1 MLLRAALF
9 VLSLTLVSSVTLG
22 CGDRTTS
29 KKSADADDDDDAPKK
44 KKSKKRASAE
54 PSGETSGGSSAS
66 AGELVVT
73 MDGAPV
79 TLRAAFIKRRP
90 PGVYQLYAT
99 SGTASCQELLDNF
112 FDEPKSEKRILLDLT
127 ETDGVLTIS
136 EVYTGA
142 RWTSIAPGAR
152 ATLVGKADAGSKNT
166 VTLDFSLVEK
176 GVEVMRVNGALV
188 AEGCGERPPTP

>member
-1 MLLRAALF
+1 MRLHAALV
-9 VLSLTLVSSVTLG
+9 VLSLTLVSSVAVG
-22 CGDRTTS
+22 CGDRPAS
-29 KKSADADDDDDAPKK
+29 KKSADADDEDDAPKK
-44 KKSKKRASAE
+44 KKSKKRASAD
-54 PSGETSGGSSAS
+54 PSGDAS
-66 AGELVVT
+66 AATPGELVVT

-99 SGTASCQELLDNF
+99 SGDATCQELLDNF

-127 ETDGVLTIS
+127 ESDGALTIS

-142 RWTSIAPGAR
+142 RSTSIAPGAR

-176 GVEVMRVNGALV
+176 GAEVLRVNGALI